1 MYISN
6 QCYKAGIFL
15 HWYAISL
22 VALGHMT
29 SQNETV
35 SRYKIL
41 REQHCKIFDGEGEQC
56 NVICEC

>member
-1 MYISN
+1 MLF
-6 QCYKAGIFL
+6 GIFL
-15 HWYAISL
+15 HQYAISL

-29 SQNETV
+29 SQNEPV

-41 REQHCKIFDGEGEQC
+41 KEQHCKIFVGKGEQC